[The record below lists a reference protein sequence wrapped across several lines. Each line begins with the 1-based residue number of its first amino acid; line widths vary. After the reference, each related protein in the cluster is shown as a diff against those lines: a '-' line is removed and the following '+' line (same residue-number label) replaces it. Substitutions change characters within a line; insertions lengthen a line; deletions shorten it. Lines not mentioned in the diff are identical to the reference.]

1 MKVLVRQIPRR
12 PATVAT
18 GNPIQLT
25 YAVSPAAE
33 KPRYR
38 TSEEVAAMAQAQVLG
53 LYSKPGFLRWL
64 AWKERQRSGPTAV
77 R

>member
-1 MKVLVRQIPRR
+1 MAKQ
-12 PATVAT
+12 
-18 GNPIQLT
+18 
-25 YAVSPAAE
+25 
-33 KPRYR
+33 PRYR
-38 TSEEVAAMAQAQVLG
+38 TSEEVKAMAQAQVLG